1 MVKPGGTET
10 PALLIP
16 ASPAPFPPRTSFI
29 LPLPSALPP
38 PNEYTYL
45 VAGFAPF
52 TGASA
57 SGTVIVA
64 MIAFFLL
71 GKFFNFSGQ
80 PPSAA
85 LRGES
90 PDLQDSNTTAVS
102 SSSARADSRG
112 RLAQFSRSVVTACLR
127 SQSLKNRRS
136 WRTPATGSAAAPA
149 DWRGVARFQPSP
161 LLYRKTRPLRAECA
175 KFPPTRANI
184 HGPAPNRPQIV
195 RFPGLRSIVVS
206 RRPLATGHA
215 AEPQRFA
222 SPSRAPASRCS

>member
-1 MVKPGGTET
+1 MVKPGGTGS
-10 PALLIP
+10 PALLIS
-16 ASPAPFPPRTSFI
+16 ARPAPLPPRTSFI

-90 PDLQDSNTTAVS
+90 PDLQDSKYNCSLVEFRS
-102 SSSARADSRG
+102 SGQPRAAGPILQISCYCLPSVTISEKSAIVENSFNSVCSSAS
-112 RLAQFSRSVVTACLR
+112 RLARSCSFSTITITLSKNASTA
-127 SQSLKNRRS
+127 
-136 WRTPATGSAAAPA
+136 G
-149 DWRGVARFQPSP
+149 
-161 LLYRKTRPLRAECA
+161 
-175 KFPPTRANI
+175 
-184 HGPAPNRPQIV
+184 
-195 RFPGLRSIVVS
+195 
-206 RRPLATGHA
+206 
-215 AEPQRFA
+215 
-222 SPSRAPASRCS
+222 